1 MRSVIP
7 QFAKV
12 EGHDSLVRDMSSHA
26 IVSTN
31 DDEFNAYQRRRL
43 ADKKHKQIVEQ
54 QSQEIASLKSD
65 IEEIKQMLSQVLR
78 GK

>member
-12 EGHDSLVRDMSSHA
+12 QGHDSLVRDMSSHA
-26 IVSTN
+26 IVST
-31 DDEFNAYQRRRL
+31 DDNEYNAYQRKRL
-43 ADKKHKQIVEQ
+43 LEKKQKQLVEQ
-54 QSQEIASLKSD
+54 QAQEIASLKSD
-65 IEEIKQMLSQVLR
+65 MEEIKQMLSQVLR

>member
-26 IVSTN
+26 IVST
-31 DDEFNAYQRRRL
+31 DDNEFEAYQRRRL
-43 ADKKHKQIVEQ
+43 AEKKQKQIVEQ